1 MTEGRQSVSSNRT
14 AYTIVVGNEKG
25 GSGKTTTAAHLITA
39 LLRTGFRVAS
49 LDLDPRQRSLTR
61 FFDNRRRW
69 TETHGVELPSPTHR
83 AIQRSDADSHTQA
96 IREERQRLTSAMAE
110 FRGYH
115 DFIVIDCPG
124 SDMSL
129 ARLGHAF
136 ADTLITPIN
145 DSFLDLDLLAELD
158 PTGGRVEAV
167 GVYANMVMEIRRQRI
182 ESKRPGMDWILMRN
196 RLSSLGDRNKRLL
209 ADTLAELSR
218 TFGLRLATG
227 FGERIIFRQLFL
239 SGLTVLDL
247 GQSDVGINMTMS
259 HVAARQEIRQLLG
272 ALWLP
277 RVDDR
282 LKAL

>member
-1 MTEGRQSVSSNRT
+1 MSSNRT

-39 LLRTGFRVAS
+39 LLRTDFRVAS

-61 FFDNRRRW
+61 FFDNRSRW
-69 TETHGVELPSPTHR
+69 AEAHGVDLPSPTHR
-83 AIQRSDADSHTQA
+83 ALQRSEADSHTQA
-96 IREERQRLTSAMAE
+96 IREERQRLTAAMAE

-115 DFIVIDCPG
+115 DFIVVDCPG

-158 PTGGRVEAV
+158 SSGAKVEAV
-167 GVYANMVMEIRRQRI
+167 GVYAKMVMEIRRQRI

-209 ADTLAELSR
+209 ADTLGELSR

-247 GQSDVGINMTMS
+247 GQSDVDIPLTMS

-282 LKAL
+282 LKAI